1 VVAYVKAQLIPDI
14 ALKTRS
20 SYYQLIPYI
29 RQEWKT
35 IAQALTCTLGFTV
48 FWPIQ
53 AALAGR
59 IAEFIGQGNIIALAR
74 LSGILAVVFLL
85 QKIMQ
90 YGQDSIMAKA
100 ALAVALDLRKKI
112 YSHLLRLNLSYF
124 ETAQT
129 GDLTYRLTEDIDR
142 IGEVVNKIFHDFTP
156 CVLQLIVVLGYMI
169 YLNWQLTLATFIVAP
184 LMGILIGWFGEQM
197 LKFSRRSQNQISN
210 LSSLLT
216 EVFSGIRLVQGFA
229 AEEYQIQRFATEAE
243 YNRQAKYATEKLK
256 AIQNPVVGFL
266 YAISVM
272 LLFFLGGWQISIG
285 NLTSAEFVSYIA
297 GVGLLIDPI
306 AHITSNYNDFKQG
319 EASVDR
325 IFELMAIQ
333 PKVLEKPDAEE
344 LPQVTGKVEY
354 RNVTFAYP
362 GNPPQPPPS
371 TGGAKKSESSLL
383 TGGAKKSEPSLLTG
397 AKGAESSLL
406 TGAKESEL
414 SLSTRTKESEPPLL
428 TGAKESESPLL
439 TGAKES
445 EPPLLTEAKESEP
458 PLLTEAKESE
468 PPLLTEAKESEPPL
482 WTGGAKGG
490 VPVLQNMN
498 LLVSPGEMIALVGPS
513 GAGKTTL
520 ANLLPR
526 FYDPQTGQIFIDGVD
541 IKNVTLRSLRRQIGI
556 VPQETILFSGTI
568 AQNIAFGQADFDRE
582 AVEAAAK
589 IANAHQ
595 FITQFSQG
603 YQTWVGE
610 RGVNLSGGQRQRI
623 AIARAVL
630 LNPRI
635 LILDEATSALDSE
648 SEALVQEAL
657 ERIMKDRTV
666 FIIAH
671 RLATVRRA
679 DRILVLERGQILE
692 SGTHEELLQL
702 GDRYARFYAKQFQT

>member
-383 TGGAKKSEPSLLTG
+383 TG